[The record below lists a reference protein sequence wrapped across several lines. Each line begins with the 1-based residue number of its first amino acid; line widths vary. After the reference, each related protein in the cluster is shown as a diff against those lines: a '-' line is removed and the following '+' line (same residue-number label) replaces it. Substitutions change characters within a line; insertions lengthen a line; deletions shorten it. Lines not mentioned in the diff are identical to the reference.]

1 MDSFHLFLFVSLWCS
16 FSVMEFWKAS
26 ILWRSIWICISL
38 HVLVFQIRPEA
49 IQKLFSMGCLQ
60 RLWNLHKPIEKLEK
74 NKVLNLLKIEH
85 IGCTSVHHCTH
96 CTWSQTSWD
105 FQGDTAGAD
114 DTWKRARSLFRGS
127 TRAFP
132 EVLPEDEA
140 GIGTVICFGE
150 GIMDWMCANRTMTH
164 SVLCI
169 LCDNPRYCRM
179 FPSNCV
185 LFWPNSFSLSIL
197 VDSIVCWLCHWHPRL
212 QFLGLLLLRRLR
224 FGFAV

>member
-1 MDSFHLFLFVSLWCS
+1 MFLLLRMDSVHLFILLLFVSLWCS
-16 FSVMEFWKAS
+16 FSVWMEFWKAS

-38 HVLVFQIRPEA
+38 HVLVVFQIRPEA
-49 IQKLFSMGCLQ
+49 IQSSSAWAACRDCETYINKLRRTKCWICL
-60 RLWNLHKPIEKLEK
+60 
-74 NKVLNLLKIEH
+74 
-85 IGCTSVHHCTH
+85 TSVHHCAH

-150 GIMDWMCANRTMTH
+150 GIMDAMCANRTMTH
-164 SVLCI
+164 SST
-169 LCDNPRYCRM
+169 NYM
-179 FPSNCV
+179 
-185 LFWPNSFSLSIL
+185 W
-197 VDSIVCWLCHWHPRL
+197 
-212 QFLGLLLLRRLR
+212 
-224 FGFAV
+224 